1 VTNLATKDERQETK
15 MMQGLNGN
23 HMIMVAV
30 ACAIALALTMAMSRA
45 GETPIYGPDGKY
57 QGSVF
62 DYGRTQTYTDRSG
75 HFTGAAGSSIDRAGR

>member
-15 MMQGLNGN
+15 VMQGLNGN

-45 GETPIYGPDGKY
+45 VSAMASEIRRP
-57 QGSVF
+57 
-62 DYGRTQTYTDRSG
+62 
-75 HFTGAAGSSIDRAGR
+75 AE